1 MADPARPAPHAALR
15 DPAAAGDPRAQVGL
29 GNALLAENP
38 FGTPA
43 FEEGLGWLTRAAEG
57 GDAEA
62 QWYLGCLHLQ
72 VTRLPDPFATAAR
85 WFARAAAQEFAPAL
99 DRLADLHLT
108 GLGVPQDDAAAAAL
122 IARAARQGYPSALA
136 TQAYLHAQ
144 GLGVAR
150 DAHRAARLHA
160 QAVAVGHAPSYF
172 ALGLRFAAGAGVAAD
187 RAFAHAL
194 LLRAADAE
202 HPWARECA
210 AELALDAADAA
221 RAADRYAALKANY
234 AAANPLRARYSMAP
248 DPLAL
253 ATAREE
259 LEKHLVAL
267 GHPALRMAGDG
278 RLDLAPG
285 AGGDDAFVAPPVAF
299 EPVCAAPRVS
309 RQRGFATREECA
321 HLMALVAPDLEDP
334 TRYARG
340 HAYADLGLFDG
351 EGMPLTP
358 TLSDPVVRL
367 VERRAA
373 AALGRPASDCE
384 PFSVVRYRGG
394 QQYKPHLDYFSDE
407 QLALNRDRFGDH
419 AGQRLATFLVY
430 LRAPDAGGGTHYL
443 DPRITVQGEHGMAVL
458 HWNCHPDGT
467 PDTRTTHAGLPVEA
481 GEKWLARKA
490 LRARAVF
497 G

>member
-1 MADPARPAPHAALR
+1 MAEQPFAALR
-15 DPAAAGDPRAQVGL
+15 AQARAGDVRAQVGL
-29 GNALLAENP
+29 GNELLSTHP
-38 FGTPA
+38 FGSPA

-57 GDAEA
+57 GDPEA

-72 VTRLPDPFATAAR
+72 VTRLPDPFANAAR
-85 WFARAAAQEFAPAL
+85 WFERAAAVEFAPAI

-122 IARAARQGYPSALA
+122 IARAARQGYPAAVA

-172 ALGLRFAAGAGVAAD
+172 ALGLRCAAGAGIAAD
-187 RAFAHAL
+187 RALAHAL
-194 LLRAADAE
+194 LMRAADAE
-202 HPWARECA
+202 HPWARESA
-210 AELALDAADAA
+210 AELALDPLELRQAGELYG
-221 RAADRYAALKANY
+221 RLRTNY
-234 AAANPLRARYSMAP
+234 AAANALRARYSMAP

-253 ATAREE
+253 ATARED

-267 GHPALRMAGDG
+267 GHPSFAMASDG
-278 RLDLAPG
+278 RLDVRAG
-285 AGGDDAFVAPPVAF
+285 AGGDAAFVAPPVAF
-299 EPVCAAPRVS
+299 EAVCDAPRVAL
-309 RQRGFATREECA
+309 QRGFATREECA
-321 HLMALVAPDLEDP
+321 HLMALVAPSLGDP

-358 TLSDPVVRL
+358 TLTDPVVRSI
-367 VERRAA
+367 ERRTA
-373 AALGRPASDCE
+373 AALGRPATHCE
-384 PFSVVRYRGG
+384 PYSVVRYLPG
-394 QQYKPHLDYFSDE
+394 QQYKPHWDYFSEE
-407 QLALNRDRFGDH
+407 QLALNRERFSDH
-419 AGQRLATFLVY
+419 AGQRLATFLIY
-430 LRAPDAGGGTHYL
+430 LHAPAAGGGTRYL
-443 DPRITVQGEHGMAVL
+443 DPDLTVQGEHGMAVL
-458 HWNCHPDGT
+458 HWNCHPDGA
-467 PDTRTTHAGLPVEA
+467 PDVRTTHAGLPVVA

-490 LRARAVF
+490 LRERAVF